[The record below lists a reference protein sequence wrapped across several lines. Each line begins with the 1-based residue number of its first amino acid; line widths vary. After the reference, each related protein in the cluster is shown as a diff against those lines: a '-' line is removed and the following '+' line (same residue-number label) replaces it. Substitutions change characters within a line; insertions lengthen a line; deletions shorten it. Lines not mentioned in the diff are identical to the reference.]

1 MNLPRMGGLIVD
13 AWNITSRS
21 CALFPWGG
29 GELNMKK
36 PTALYLSLAVALSL
50 AACATPR
57 TADNVTLARVAKDY
71 IGVGSIAEV

>member
-1 MNLPRMGGLIVD
+1 
-13 AWNITSRS
+13 
-21 CALFPWGG
+21 
-29 GELNMKK
+29 MKK